1 MKLYYIE
8 ITVENGIDYECCNV
22 LKIDAI
28 KNRIMFEDEDLC
40 EYEYACNVC
49 GINIIYKSF
58 HGFGFF
64 VYYCDKKMTNRY
76 IKQMKKM
83 TAKQIDDEIKEL
95 KMEKSTIRK
104 IRCNIKWEKNK

>member
-28 KNRIMFEDEDLC
+28 KNCIMFEDENLECD
-40 EYEYACNVC
+40 YTCNAFD
-49 GINIIYKSF
+49 INIIGKSF
-58 HGFGFF
+58 CGLGFF
-64 VYYCDKKMTNRY
+64 VYYYDEKMTNRY

-83 TAKQIDDEIKEL
+83 TAKQIDDEIKKL
-95 KMEKSTIRK
+95 KMEKSTVRK
-104 IRCNIKWEKNK
+104 ISCNIKWRKNK

>member
-22 LKIDAI
+22 LKIDAT
-28 KNRIMFEDEDLC
+28 KNRILFEDENLC
-40 EYEYACNVC
+40 SNYACD
-49 GINIIYKSF
+49 INIINKSF

-64 VYYCDKKMTNRY
+64 VYYYDKKMTNRY

-83 TAKQIDDEIKEL
+83 IAKQIDDEIKEL
-95 KMEKSTIRK
+95 KMEKSTVRK
-104 IRCNIKWEKNK
+104 IRCNIKWGKNK

>member
-22 LKIDAI
+22 CKIDVI
-28 KNRIMFEDEDLC
+28 NNRIMFEDENL
-40 EYEYACNVC
+40 YSIYACDIN
-49 GINIIYKSF
+49 GINKSF

-64 VYYCDKKMTNRY
+64 VYYRDKKMTNRY

-104 IRCNIKWEKNK
+104 IRFNIKWGKTK

>member
-22 LKIDAI
+22 CKIDVI
-28 KNRIMFEDEDLC
+28 KKRILFEDENL
-40 EYEYACNVC
+40 YSTYACD
-49 GINIIYKSF
+49 INIIGKSF
-58 HGFGFF
+58 HGLGFF
-64 VYYCDKKMTNRY
+64 VYYYDKKMTNRY

-95 KMEKSTIRK
+95 KLEKSAVRK

>member
-22 LKIDAI
+22 IKIEAT
-28 KNRIMFEDEDLC
+28 KNRVLFEDENS
-40 EYEYACNVC
+40 YFTHAAF
-49 GINIIYKSF
+49 GINIINKSF
-58 HGFGFF
+58 HGLGFF
-64 VYYCDKKMTNRY
+64 VYYYDKKMTNRY

-95 KMEKSTIRK
+95 KMEKSTVRK
-104 IRCNIKWEKNK
+104 ISCKIKWGNN

>member
-22 LKIDAI
+22 FKIDAT
-28 KNRIMFEDEDLC
+28 KNCIVFEDEDLC
-40 EYEYACNVC
+40 EYAYDACD
-49 GINIIYKSF
+49 INIIHKAL

-64 VYYCDKKMTNRY
+64 VYFYDKKMTNRY

-83 TAKQIDDEIKEL
+83 IAKQIDDEIKEL
-95 KMEKSTIRK
+95 KMEKSKVLK
-104 IRCNIKWEKNK
+104 ISNNIKWRKN